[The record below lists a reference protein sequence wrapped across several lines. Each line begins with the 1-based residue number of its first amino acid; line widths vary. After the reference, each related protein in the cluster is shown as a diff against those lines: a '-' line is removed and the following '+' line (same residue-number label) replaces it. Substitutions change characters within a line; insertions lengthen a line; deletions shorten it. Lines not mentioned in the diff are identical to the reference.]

1 MSEYAIS
8 IKLGKKTTYN
18 IVRSH
23 LINSVELFKIIFDYV
38 LNRTGNRGTAAW
50 IAGSVANQLDD
61 TKSKELE
68 CAGRITLEA

>member
-8 IKLGKKTTYN
+8 VKLGKKTTYN
-18 IVRSH
+18 IVRPH

-50 IAGSVANQLDD
+50 IAGSVSNQLDD
-61 TKSKELE
+61 SKTGELK
-68 CAGRITLEA
+68 CTGRITLEA